1 MLSSSHRLSP
11 CSLDSCRLV
20 GGLASENVR
29 WAESVE
35 NFRCQGVTLCGDVLL
50 ISAFVSYVGY
60 FTKKYR
66 NELME
71 KFWIPYINKLKV
83 RSTVV
88 VMTQGDSGAPP
99 GQPQPYCILTG
110 AQPASFTGIDIT
122 SGMPQG
128 CFYKQCEGRLLHGL
142 ALQSMWP
149 VPTSEHGEKVSRAE
163 TAQSVVFVAETW
175 RPEPRSLTPIF

>member
-88 VMTQGDSGAPP
+88 VMTQGDWGLPRGSHSRPHWGS
-99 GQPQPYCILTG
+99 
-110 AQPASFTGIDIT
+110 ASLVCWD
-122 SGMPQG
+122 
-128 CFYKQCEGRLLHGL
+128 
-142 ALQSMWP
+142 
-149 VPTSEHGEKVSRAE
+149 
-163 TAQSVVFVAETW
+163 
-175 RPEPRSLTPIF
+175 